1 MRVLVVDDD
10 ASNRYLLESIVRS
23 GGHEVVAAADGE
35 EALDIA
41 RNDPPDVVIT
51 DILMPR
57 MDGYQLC
64 RAWKA
69 DETLKTRP
77 LVFYTASYTD
87 PEDERFALGLGADAF
102 WRKPLEPMTLLEK
115 LGEVARLAG
124 SPEEVRAPEIE
135 DEHEVLVEY
144 NARLVHKIQQKAEE
158 LQRANDEL
166 RKAMQMLAEE
176 VEVKANL
183 IAELNADV
191 AKRKALEAE
200 LRAERDFTRSV
211 VDVPDVAVL
220 ALDSDGRIE
229 LFSKGAEALT
239 GVPAGEASGHTL
251 EEALGLSE
259 DSNLVA
265 AVRAGASVRLREEI
279 VSRWGVPRVVA
290 WTVSASEGRVY
301 LFGQDVT
308 ESQRAQSVDR
318 IVAEVNACVASGE
331 SAAEIVR
338 HACAVAGSG
347 LPRCTVAM
355 ALTGQ
360 DESVTVF
367 EAEGVHDAIEVIRSR
382 SAFWDV
388 VPGGDRVLDG
398 ETVVLA
404 AGDAGVE
411 AGSRL
416 WNAGVRGVALVPI
429 RIDGGVAGAAGYF
442 SGLPHGI
449 DEATLR
455 MLERLTGSVA
465 TAIALARSREE
476 QAMES
481 AALASAA
488 DGIAIVDE
496 RGTIM
501 SCNRALARLTGY
513 SEAEL
518 LGRDIA
524 DLHAAAESDG
534 WLFVLGGVAE
544 SWSGDTIGLRKDGSR
559 YYERMSVAPVEGVS
573 RPRFV
578 VVKRDVTDER
588 MLDQLRSGFVANVS
602 HELRTPLTSILGYA
616 ELLASMHP
624 GELADK
630 AADVARKIEASAI
643 RMRELVEELL
653 EATTIQA
660 EGGLKLLKRPTDLEQ
675 VVRLRAEAVPRSAEH
690 VLVIDAQPDMP
701 LVVCDPERIGR
712 VVENLV
718 SNAVKFSPEGGTVT
732 VRVGVEGGEAFIA
745 VSDQG
750 VGIRS
755 EDAPKLFDRFT
766 QADMSSTRRFGG
778 LGVGLFVADEIV
790 RAHGGRIEV
799 ASEVGRG
806 STFTVRL
813 PLGEAGE

>member
-41 RNDPPDVVIT
+41 RNDPPDIVIT

-64 RAWKA
+64 RAWKT
-69 DETLKTRP
+69 DDNLKTRP

-87 PEDERFALGLGADAF
+87 PEDERFALELGADAF
-102 WRKPLEPMTLLEK
+102 WRKPLDPLTLLEK
-115 LGEVARLAG
+115 LDEVARLAG
-124 SPEEVRAPEIE
+124 SPQEVRAPEIE

-144 NARLVHKIQQKAEE
+144 NARLVHKVEQKAAE

-166 RKAMQMLAEE
+166 RRAMEMLAEE

-200 LRAERDFTRSV
+200 LRAERDFTRSI
-211 VDVPDVAVL
+211 VDVPDVAVIV
-220 ALDSDGRIE
+220 LDSSGVVM

-239 GVPAGEASGHTL
+239 GVDAAEAVGRALADT
-251 EEALGLSE
+251 LGLAE
-259 DSNLVA
+259 DSNLFA
-265 AVRAGASVRLREEI
+265 AARAGATVRLREEI
-279 VSRWGVPRVVA
+279 VSRWGEPRVVA

-308 ESQRAQSVDR
+308 ETQRAQAVDR
-318 IVAEVNACVASGE
+318 IVAETNARVVAG
-331 SAAEIVR
+331 APVTEIVR
-338 HACAVAGSG
+338 HACEAVASG
-347 LPRCTVAM
+347 LPRCTVAIGLLGPDGG
-355 ALTGQ
+355 AA
-360 DESVTVF
+360 VV
-367 EAEGVHDAIEVIRSR
+367 EAEGLPGAVEVVRSH
-382 SAFWDV
+382 ATPWEA
-388 VPGGDRVLDG
+388 VPGGERVLDG
-398 ETVVLA
+398 ETVMLA
-404 AGDAGVE
+404 AEEPGLE
-411 AGSRL
+411 AGSPL
-416 WNAGVRGVALVPI
+416 WNAGVRGVAFVPMW
-429 RIDGGVAGAAGYF
+429 IDGVVAGAAGYF
-442 SGLPHGI
+442 TGLPHGI
-449 DEATLR
+449 GEATLR
-455 MLERLTGSVA
+455 MLERMTASVA
-465 TAIALARSREE
+465 TAVALARSREE
-476 QAMES
+476 QAVQS

-496 RGTIM
+496 RGWIV
-501 SCNRALARLTGY
+501 SCNRALSRLTGY

-524 DLHAAAESDG
+524 DLHAASESDG
-534 WLFVLGGVAE
+534 WLFVLGGVVE
-544 SWSGDTIGLRKDGSR
+544 SWAGDTIGLRKDGSR
-559 YYERMSVAPVEGVS
+559 YYERMSVAPVSGVS
-573 RPRFV
+573 KPRFV

-616 ELLASMHP
+616 ELLSNMHP
-624 GELADK
+624 GDLADK
-630 AADVARKIEASAI
+630 AADVARKIEKSAT
-643 RMRELVEELL
+643 RMRDLVEELL

-660 EGGLKLLKRPTDLEQ
+660 EGGLKLVKRPVDLEQ

-690 VLVIDAQPDMP
+690 VLIVDAQPDMP
-701 LVVCDPERIGR
+701 LVVCDPDRIGR

-732 VRVGVEGGEAFIA
+732 VHVGIEGGEAFIA

-813 PLGEAGE
+813 PLGETAE

>member
-10 ASNRYLLESIVRS
+10 ASNRYLLESVVRS
-23 GGHEVVAAADGE
+23 GGHEVVSAADGE
-35 EALDIA
+35 EALEIA
-41 RNDPPDVVIT
+41 RSNPPDVVIT

-64 RAWKA
+64 RSWKT
-69 DETLKTRP
+69 DDVLKTKP

-87 PEDERFALGLGADAF
+87 PEDERFALELGADAF
-102 WRKPLEPMTLLEK
+102 WRKPLDPLTLLEK
-115 LGEVARLAG
+115 LGEVAKLAG

-144 NARLVHKIQQKAEE
+144 NARLVHKIEQKAAE
-158 LQRANDEL
+158 LQRANEEL
-166 RKAMQMLAEE
+166 RRAMQMLAEE

-211 VDVPDVAVL
+211 VDVPDVAVV
-220 ALDSDGRIE
+220 ALDSSGTVM

-239 GVPAGEASGHTL
+239 GVAAGDAVGRTL
-251 EEALGLSE
+251 EEALGLA
-259 DSNLVA
+259 DDCNLAA

-279 VSRWGVPRVVA
+279 VSRWGEPRIVA

-308 ESQRAQSVDR
+308 ETQRAQAVDR
-318 IVAEVNACVASGE
+318 IVAEVNARVASGAPIADILLQVCE
-331 SAAEIVR
+331 AA
-338 HACAVAGSG
+338 ASG
-347 LPRCTVAM
+347 LPRCTVAV
-355 ALTGQ
+355 ALLGV
-360 DESVTVF
+360 DGAATV
-367 EAEGVHDAIEVIRSR
+367 EADGLADAVEAIRSR
-382 SAFWDV
+382 ATPWQAI
-388 VPGGDRVLDG
+388 PGGERVLDG

-404 AGDAGVE
+404 AEEPGLE
-411 AGSRL
+411 IGSPL
-416 WNAGVRGVALVPI
+416 WNAGVRGVALVPMW
-429 RIDGGVAGAAGYF
+429 IDGVVAGAAGYF
-442 SGLPHGI
+442 AGLPHGI
-449 DEATLR
+449 DESTLR
-455 MLERLTGSVA
+455 MLERLTASVA

-476 QAMES
+476 QAMQS

-496 RGTIM
+496 RGMIV

-524 DLHAAAESDG
+524 DLHTAAESEG

-544 SWSGDTIGLRKDGSR
+544 SWTGDTIGLRKDGSR
-559 YYERMSVAPVEGVS
+559 YYERMSVAPVDGVS

-616 ELLASMHP
+616 ELLSNMHP
-624 GELADK
+624 GDLAGK

-643 RMRELVEELL
+643 RMRDLVEELL

-660 EGGLKLLKRPTDLEQ
+660 EGGLKLLKRPADLEQ

-690 VLVIDAQPDMP
+690 VLVVDAQPDMP
-701 LVVCDPERIGR
+701 LVVCDPDRIGR

-813 PLGEAGE
+813 PLEEPAGE